1 MLADAVTGSANM
13 SVHLSKRLV
22 RTLGVSVAAVI
33 ACSPALAHADDN
45 EFYGLLR
52 SRDMSPFGF
61 LRLDMRP
68 AHAIALE
75 KGSWAAELEL
85 GYQNTWA
92 LSSGVQNYLQGL
104 QSTGRRELGTA
115 ELAAIRNLP
124 GENYLLDLESAM
136 LDVAFHYQFTDAWSA
151 YLITGAVSYQGGFLD
166 GLIENF
172 HQAVGDS
179 SFGRPAVG
187 RNDVNFIFD
196 LKSAQVASFGSSTSG
211 GYTDPV
217 LGLRYGGF
225 RLPVGWALSVE
236 AAVKV
241 PFGARS
247 SLLSTGH
254 VDYGLQASLQRRSGR
269 QALYLDAAAVY
280 YGGGDF
286 PVPQDAQVIPTLI
299 VGYER
304 RLTDTTTI
312 NVQTYVSKS
321 VYSHEQTDLHELTG
335 TKYQYT
341 LGLHHRMNRLLFS
354 VGITEN
360 VQNLN
365 NTPDI
370 GFQLGLVYSPR
381 PLHNL

>member
-1 MLADAVTGSANM
+1 M
-13 SVHLSKRLV
+13 SIHLSKRLV
-22 RTLGVSVAAVI
+22 RLLGVWVAVI
-33 ACSPALAHADDN
+33 ITCCPALARADDN
-45 EFYGLLR
+45 EFYGPLR

-68 AHAIALE
+68 AHAIRLE
-75 KGSWAAELEL
+75 KGSWAVEFEL

-92 LSSGVQNYLQGL
+92 LSSGVQNYLEGL
-104 QSTGRRELGTA
+104 ESAGRRKLGPA
-115 ELAAIRNLP
+115 ELEAIRNLP
-124 GENYLLDLESAM
+124 GENYLLDLESAT
-136 LDVAFHYQFTDAWSA
+136 LDATLHYQFDDDWSA
-151 YLITGAVSYQGGFLD
+151 YLIAGAVSYQGGFLD

-172 HQAVGDS
+172 HTAVGDS
-179 SFGRPAVG
+179 SFGRPAVR
-187 RNDVNFIFD
+187 RNDVNYIFD
-196 LKSAQVASFGSSTSG
+196 LKSAQVARLGAPTRG

-217 LGLRYGGF
+217 LGLRYSGF
-225 RLPVGWALSVE
+225 RMPLGWALSVE

-241 PFGARS
+241 PVGTRS

-269 QALYLDAAAVY
+269 HALYVDAAAVY

-299 VGYER
+299 IGYEQ
-304 RLTDTTTI
+304 RLTDTT
-312 NVQTYVSKS
+312 NVNLQAYVSKS
-321 VYSHEQTDLHELTG
+321 VYSSRQTDLYELTG
-335 TKYQYT
+335 AKYQYS

-370 GFQLGLVYSPR
+370 GLQLGLMYIPR
-381 PLHNL
+381 PLRNS

>member
-1 MLADAVTGSANM
+1 M
-13 SVHLSKRLV
+13 SRHLSGRLV
-22 RTLGVSVAAVI
+22 RLLGVSVALS
-33 ACSPALAHADDN
+33 ACCPAPARAEGD
-45 EFYGLLR
+45 EFYGLMR

-75 KGSWAAELEL
+75 KGSWAAEFEL

-92 LSSGVQNYLQGL
+92 LSSGVQNYLQDRE
-104 QSTGRRELGTA
+104 SAGRRELSTA
-115 ELAAIRNLP
+115 ELQEIRNLP
-124 GENYLLDLESAM
+124 GENYLLDLESAA
-136 LDVAFHYQFTDAWSA
+136 LDVTFHYQLDDAWSA
-151 YLITGAVSYQGGFLD
+151 YLIAGAVSYEGGFLD
-166 GLIENF
+166 SLVETF
-172 HQAVGDS
+172 HRTFGDS
-179 SFGRPAVG
+179 SFGRPAVK
-187 RNDVNFIFD
+187 RNEVNFIFD
-196 LKSAQVASFGSSTSG
+196 LKSAQAASLGSTTRG

-217 LGLRYGGF
+217 LGLRYAGF
-225 RLPVGWALSVE
+225 RMPVGWALSVE

-241 PFGARS
+241 PVGTRS
-247 SLLSTGH
+247 SMLSTGH

-269 QALYLDAAAVY
+269 HALYLDAAAVY

-304 RLTDTTTI
+304 RLTNATNITL
-312 NVQTYVSKS
+312 QAYVSKS
-321 VYSHEQTDLHELTG
+321 VYSHEQTDLSELTG
-335 TKYQYT
+335 TKYQYS
-341 LGLHHRMNRLLFS
+341 LGLHHRMKQLLFS
-354 VGITEN
+354 FGITEN

-370 GFQLGLVYSPR
+370 GFQLGVFYSPR